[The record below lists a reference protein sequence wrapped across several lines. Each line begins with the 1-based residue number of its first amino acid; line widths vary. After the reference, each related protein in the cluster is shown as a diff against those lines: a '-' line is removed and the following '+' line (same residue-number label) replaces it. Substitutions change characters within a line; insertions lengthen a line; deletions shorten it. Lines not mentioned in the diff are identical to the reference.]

1 MVKYICKLREGG
13 GENMVILACPYC
25 GGEGIEMTENEKQY
39 AEFKCYECGN
49 EWGMECKIVEPKKT
63 VDSHENVW

>member
-13 GENMVILACPYC
+13 ENMVIIACPYC

-49 EWGMECKIVEPKKT
+49 EWGMECKIVEPKT
-63 VDSHENVW
+63 ENGAIK

>member
-1 MVKYICKLREGG
+1 
-13 GENMVILACPYC
+13 MVIIACPYC

-49 EWGMECKIVEPKKT
+49 EWGMECKMVEPKKT
-63 VDSHENVW
+63 VDNHGNIW